1 MRTEQAGQ
9 ALLLKAYQQ
18 EFAQRNVRQ
27 GEAPGPAGAAAEE
40 RGGEAEEAPRVPR
53 ELSKGRLLDIYG

>member
-27 GEAPGPAGAAAEE
+27 GEGAAPAETAAE
-40 RGGEAEEAPRVPR
+40 GRAGEADEAPRVPR

>member
-27 GEAPGPAGAAAEE
+27 GEAAAPADAA
-40 RGGEAEEAPRVPR
+40 GEGRAGEGDEAPRVPR

>member
-18 EFAQRNVRQ
+18 EIAQRHVQ
-27 GEAPGPAGAAAEE
+27 GAERPVPAEE
-40 RGGEAEEAPRVPR
+40 NSAAPEADEAPRAPR

>member
-1 MRTEQAGQ
+1 MRTESAGQ

-18 EFAQRNVRQ
+18 EFAQRPLKG
-27 GEAPGPAGAAAEE
+27 GERASAAEE
-40 RGGEAEEAPRVPR
+40 NSVPLEAEEAPRQPR

>member
-1 MRTEQAGQ
+1 VRTEQAGQ

-18 EFAQRNVRQ
+18 EISQRQVR
-27 GEAPGPAGAAAEE
+27 GADRPLPAEE
-40 RGGEAEEAPRVPR
+40 NSATPEAEEGPRTPQ

>member
-27 GEAPGPAGAAAEE
+27 GEAAASAGPAEE
-40 RGGEAEEAPRVPR
+40 GRAGEADEPARVPR